1 MRKNKL
7 YSVLLSVLIAFGIW
21 LYVVS
26 TVSQE
31 DDQTF
36 TGIPVVMEGESVLTE
51 RNLMVTSVSTNT
63 VTLHLSGTRSN
74 LNKVNSSNITV
85 KTSLS
90 EIYEPGER
98 IALSYSISYP
108 GDVPSNAFV
117 EESRSPSH
125 IYVNVDYRRTKEIPV
140 SVKWTG
146 TRSEDYLYDTENAV
160 LDNSTVTI
168 VGPAAVVDLIEYALV
183 EVDLT
188 DQVESLS
195 ESLRYTLCD
204 ADGEPVDAEQIT
216 TSVEEI
222 RVELQIQRIKT
233 LQLTAELV
241 YGGGATESNTTVTMD
256 PEVIR
261 VSGSEAVLAEIG
273 ETYSVGT
280 INLAELEQTSNMLQY
295 TISLPDGVT
304 NQTGVT
310 DVTVTVRFTGLKT
323 RDFTIDNIQSI
334 NVPEGLEVEIISAK
348 LTVKV
353 RGPAEEIDNL
363 TEDDIIAVV
372 DFSSAE
378 IGAATYRATFSFS
391 EGFANVGAMK
401 SSSVSATVQAA
412 EG

>member
-1 MRKNKL
+1 MRTNKL